1 MRTPEYTSNLCYQ
14 VRTGPTLQ
22 RERVKT
28 LMRAEPVARDGE
40 VSDKPHSGRRTKAVW
55 VLWSALA
62 ILAGAGLLYMI
73 ARALIG

>member
-14 VRTGPTLQ
+14 VRTGTALQ

-28 LMRAEPVARDGE
+28 LMRAEPVACDGETSDKLRDG
-40 VSDKPHSGRRTKAVW
+40 RRAKAVW
-55 VLWSALA
+55 VLWSVLA

-73 ARALIG
+73 VRIFIG